1 MTPRAKTQ
9 SASPSRGPDAK
20 RNFILQQGLCEPAA
34 GTCPILYS
42 ALLFQPRLVG
52 LWVVVAAILQSPLL
66 FYALAAVLCWSA
78 LAPPRLN
85 PFDALYDWTLA
96 RPGGITLASAPAP
109 RRFTQFLSCSFAR
122 AIGISLTLGWR
133 MAALVLEAFF
143 IVAIG
148 ALVFGGVLLFCLSS
162 LPWTRRLC
170 QAHSAVGYRRLTC
183 AD

>member
-1 MTPRAKTQ
+1 M
-9 SASPSRGPDAK
+9 
-20 RNFILQQGLCEPAA
+20 
-34 GTCPILYS
+34 YS

-85 PFDALYDWTLA
+85 PFDTLYDWTLA

-109 RRFTQFLSCSFAR
+109 RRFTQFLAGSFAL

-148 ALVFGGVLLFCLSS
+148 ALVFGGFCSFVFHLFRGRADFAKRT
-162 LPWTRRLC
+162 LPWATG
-170 QAHSAVGYRRLTC
+170 A
-183 AD
+183 